1 MAKLYFKVGSDWE
14 EVVRL
19 RNEIAKL
26 KQELMSMDGT
36 QSPAAFKAL
45 NVQLAA
51 SNQRLDELVTNAAK
65 AGAEME
71 TGFKRKIFDA
81 SQSVNGFTEKIIA
94 QKNAIGSL
102 QTTIRKNKEL
112 YKNIVSRGGEDKEL
126 LNHISKQERALGKER
141 DALFNLTQQQ
151 AEARLS
157 VKKLRDEYTLYK
169 NDGKQ
174 VVETNEGIAIS
185 WKKALA
191 VIGGAGVLKALGSE
205 MIRVRGEFQSM
216 QTAIETMV
224 GEDIAGRLIP
234 QIKELAK
241 ISPLTMSDMVGA
253 EKMMLGFNIQAEDTI
268 KYLKAISDISMGES
282 SKFNSLTL
290 AFSQMSAA
298 GKLMGQDL
306 NQMINAGFNPLQ
318 IISEKTGKSIA
329 TLKDEMSKGVVS
341 AEMVQQAFIDA
352 TSAGGKFYN
361 MSENASKTINGQLS
375 MMQDALNSVFNEL
388 GTKSESVIMDGIQMT
403 TSLIQNYETV
413 GKVLAGLVV
422 TYGTYRTAV
431 MLVTAAESKHTLVE
445 IGLTNARLLARKAQL
460 ALNAAML
467 TNPYVLLATAVIGLG
482 AAMWAFHDST
492 TAAEKAQKRFD
503 EQKKQSIKKEQ
514 EHKQRLEELISTL
527 QNEYTSSMDRVKAM
541 DAIKN
546 EYPALFQKYIDEKG
560 HIRDLIALWKEYNEE
575 AGKRNVEENKINYN
589 NSKKLIGEYEQ
600 VIGLWKRFG
609 EDPNFHKNSLN
620 ESEKELADKYRNETL
635 STLKS
640 KLDEE
645 KNIFTSYQKEVR
657 SDELAQW
664 QLDLK
669 KNTDIQI
676 KSELNEMKRLQQ
688 ARKNNKWYSL
698 NVGIGSLKG
707 ATTESELQSR
717 IDILESELKS
727 RKTSTYQ
734 QDLAKAKSDWEKAKK
749 GYEVL
754 LKDQQATSEQVKKAR
769 EDMLSKEKAYKDLG
783 GITGSSLT
791 KQENQAKKAA
801 AKQLKQQELL
811 TEQLFSIRRKNQQD
825 EINLME
831 DGTEKKLAQI
841 DLDYQ
846 KELDAIKKQRK
857 DWETEQGGK
866 LTDKQ
871 EEKLGTW
878 ASNAAKK
885 RESDIDSTSKAKLEA
900 DKKAWQEY
908 FIEFGN
914 YQEKRKNL
922 IQKYNDE
929 IAKLQTDSPEYA
941 SKVAQKNKALEQL
954 DEQFGHSTKAMADLF
969 EDASNKSVSAIQ
981 SIIDKYETLVK
992 YMSGTDKDISIA
1004 DLKGMGFTDKDIEGI
1019 EKGEISIKDVTDAIK
1034 GLKDELKGKSPW
1046 QAFVSDL
1053 EKGIEAIK
1061 KGGNDSKKI
1070 GQGIT
1075 DIGNT
1080 VTSFAPA
1087 LNEFGSSIA
1096 DIFGFDDSKITSA
1109 IDALGG
1115 LGQTASGVGQIMS
1128 GDIVGGAMSAVSGI
1142 SSVVSALDGMFGADY
1157 SHYNEMVEEYTRL
1170 NEIWDELIDKKQEY
1184 ISISYGMEADKVG
1197 EEALGLVEKQIEAY
1211 RLLGKERLNSG
1222 ASAGSHSIGKR
1233 MAKNTSSSDWQDIAD
1248 ALDMSVN
1255 AAKEFIGTGRMTGL
1269 FDLTVEQLE
1278 KLKSE
1283 APAFWAKMDGD
1294 VQEYLNGI
1302 IDGEERI
1309 EDIQNQISEQ
1319 LTQTTFDSVFDSFV
1333 DTLMD
1338 MGSSA
1343 KDFSDSFSGYMQRAV
1358 LTTMVGNKFTEDLQT
1373 WYDAFAQAN
1382 KDQGGITKEEMEALR
1397 KQYDAIAG
1405 SALAERDKLAE
1416 IFGWT
1421 KEDTDSSTD
1430 NYEDFIGSMQSS
1442 LTSLD
1447 VTAKDVSDNIYD
1459 YFRQAMINALYEKEY
1474 KSKMEE
1480 LYKTFEGLSKDG
1492 LSESDMAQLG
1502 SQIDQY
1508 IEQMMKGVEDVNSLF
1523 ADKLKDAEDLQS
1535 FVDNVKSAMS
1545 SIEATAE
1552 DITDNIFEYIRQQ
1565 MVEKMF
1571 ADTFQPQIEEFYK
1584 RVQKAMSDG
1593 DITDAERNTLRSE
1606 AEKLANDIVAA
1617 KDILSDTLGITESNM
1632 KKELEEEFKSFS
1644 DGILN
1649 SLTNAEVTAEA
1660 VAKNISESMRKELI
1674 EAMYIEQYEPR
1685 IKAIWEKWKEYS
1697 EDGLV
1702 TDEERANIKND
1713 IDELSKEVA
1722 DAAGEIS
1729 DVWKDSGEEVRKAF
1743 DSFSDSIR
1751 SVLYDVEATAE
1762 DVANNIYK
1770 FMRNALVD
1778 SMFSAQLQPQIQAW
1792 YDQYTEF
1799 MKDGAIDTA
1808 ERKTLD
1814 EMIAEIQKAGV
1825 DIVDAANKLFPTLDT
1840 GAINRAE
1847 EAAQEAENARNEAE
1861 QEWESFSDGILNSL
1875 YDIEATAE
1883 DISDDMSEYMRKA
1896 LIKAMYV
1903 ENFKPQMQKWYN
1915 EWKKAMGDDDL
1926 TSEEKQLLDS
1936 MKQTMVDDMK
1946 KEVDD
1951 INQIFGTMFSQQA
1964 SSKGLEA
1971 MSQDTGEELNGRFT
1985 ALQVAGEEIKN
1996 QSIQQTG
2003 LLSSI
2008 NGKLSLLNLRSGD
2021 VPALL
2026 SGTPNFADRAKETIA
2041 SGHQSQVHIVFPT
2054 EDIKALT
2061 DRVSN
2066 MERIVDEMRTFQVEG
2081 NMDRRDILENS
2092 VILAKNSPRI
2102 LDNTNDIKQ
2111 DIKNL

>member
-1 MAKLYFKVGSDWE
+1 
-14 EVVRL
+14 
-19 RNEIAKL
+19 
-26 KQELMSMDGT
+26 
-36 QSPAAFKAL
+36 
-45 NVQLAA
+45 
-51 SNQRLDELVTNAAK
+51 
-65 AGAEME
+65 
-71 TGFKRKIFDA
+71 
-81 SQSVNGFTEKIIA
+81 
-94 QKNAIGSL
+94 
-102 QTTIRKNKEL
+102 
-112 YKNIVSRGGEDKEL
+112 
-126 LNHISKQERALGKER
+126 
-141 DALFNLTQQQ
+141 
-151 AEARLS
+151 
-157 VKKLRDEYTLYK
+157 
-169 NDGKQ
+169 
-174 VVETNEGIAIS
+174 
-185 WKKALA
+185 
-191 VIGGAGVLKALGSE
+191 
-205 MIRVRGEFQSM
+205 
-216 QTAIETMV
+216 
-224 GEDIAGRLIP
+224 
-234 QIKELAK
+234 
-241 ISPLTMSDMVGA
+241 
-253 EKMMLGFNIQAEDTI
+253 
-268 KYLKAISDISMGES
+268 
-282 SKFNSLTL
+282 
-290 AFSQMSAA
+290 
-298 GKLMGQDL
+298 
-306 NQMINAGFNPLQ
+306 
-318 IISEKTGKSIA
+318 
-329 TLKDEMSKGVVS
+329 
-341 AEMVQQAFIDA
+341 
-352 TSAGGKFYN
+352 
-361 MSENASKTINGQLS
+361 
-375 MMQDALNSVFNEL
+375 
-388 GTKSESVIMDGIQMT
+388 
-403 TSLIQNYETV
+403 
-413 GKVLAGLVV
+413 
-422 TYGTYRTAV
+422 
-431 MLVTAAESKHTLVE
+431 
-445 IGLTNARLLARKAQL
+445 
-460 ALNAAML
+460 
-467 TNPYVLLATAVIGLG
+467 
-482 AAMWAFHDST
+482 
-492 TAAEKAQKRFD
+492 
-503 EQKKQSIKKEQ
+503 
-514 EHKQRLEELISTL
+514 
-527 QNEYTSSMDRVKAM
+527 
-541 DAIKN
+541 
-546 EYPALFQKYIDEKG
+546 
-560 HIRDLIALWKEYNEE
+560 
-575 AGKRNVEENKINYN
+575 
-589 NSKKLIGEYEQ
+589 
-600 VIGLWKRFG
+600 
-609 EDPNFHKNSLN
+609 
-620 ESEKELADKYRNETL
+620 
-635 STLKS
+635 
-640 KLDEE
+640 
-645 KNIFTSYQKEVR
+645 
-657 SDELAQW
+657 
-664 QLDLK
+664 
-669 KNTDIQI
+669 
-676 KSELNEMKRLQQ
+676 
-688 ARKNNKWYSL
+688 
-698 NVGIGSLKG
+698 
-707 ATTESELQSR
+707 
-717 IDILESELKS
+717 
-727 RKTSTYQ
+727 
-734 QDLAKAKSDWEKAKK
+734 
-749 GYEVL
+749 
-754 LKDQQATSEQVKKAR
+754 
-769 EDMLSKEKAYKDLG
+769 
-783 GITGSSLT
+783 
-791 KQENQAKKAA
+791 
-801 AKQLKQQELL
+801 
-811 TEQLFSIRRKNQQD
+811 
-825 EINLME
+825 ME

-846 KELDAIKKQRK
+846 KELDAIDKQRK
-857 DWETEQGGK
+857 EWEKAQNGK
-866 LTDKQ
+866 LTDEQ
-871 EEKLGTW
+871 ESDLSAWEENAYKSYGKGVKDASKEKL
-878 ASNAAKK
+878 
-885 RESDIDSTSKAKLEA
+885 ESER
-900 DKKAWQEY
+900 KAWQEY
-908 FIEFGN
+908 FIEYGN

-922 IQKYNDE
+922 VQKYNDE

-992 YMSGTDKDISIA
+992 YMSGTKESDGTNVTLDE
-1004 DLKGMGFTDKDIEGI
+1004 LKALGFTDKDIEKI
-1019 EKGEISIKDVTDAIK
+1019 EKGEISIKDVTDAIR

-1075 DIGNT
+1075 DTGNA

-1115 LGQTASGVGQIMS
+1115 LGQTTSGFGQIMS

-1157 SHYNEMVEEYTRL
+1157 SHYNEMVEEYNKL
-1170 NEIWDELIDKKQEY
+1170 NEIWDELIDKKLEY
-1184 ISISYGMEADKVG
+1184 IGISYGMEADKVG

-1255 AAKEFIGTGRMTGL
+1255 AAKELIGTGRMTGL

-1309 EDIQNQISEQ
+1309 EDIQDQIKEQ
-1319 LTQTTFDSVFDSFV
+1319 LTQTTFDGVFDSFV

-1338 MGSSA
+1338 MDSSA

-1373 WYDAFAQAN
+1373 WYDAFARAN
-1382 KDQGGITKEEMEALR
+1382 KDQEGITKEEMEALR
-1397 KQYDAIAG
+1397 EQYDAIAG

-1421 KEDTDSSTD
+1421 KEDSDSSTD
-1430 NYEDFIGSMQSS
+1430 NYENFIGSMQDS

-1459 YFRQAMINALYEKEY
+1459 YFRQAMIKALYEKEY
-1474 KSKMEE
+1474 KGRMEE
-1480 LYKTFEGLSKDG
+1480 LYKTFEELSKDG
-1492 LSESDMAQLG
+1492 LSESDMVQLG
-1502 SQIDQY
+1502 SQVDRY
-1508 IEQMMKGVEDVNSLF
+1508 IEQMMKGVEGVNSIF
-1523 ADKLKDAEDLQS
+1523 TDKLKDAEDLQS

-1644 DGILN
+1644 DDILN

-1674 EAMYIEQYEPR
+1674 ESMYIEQYEPR

-1729 DVWKDSGEEVRKAF
+1729 GAWKDSGEEVRKAF
-1743 DSFSDSIR
+1743 NSFSDSIK
-1751 SVLYDVEATAE
+1751 SVLYDAEATAE
-1762 DVANNIYK
+1762 DIADNIYQY
-1770 FMRNALVD
+1770 MRNALVD
-1778 SMFSAQLQPQIQAW
+1778 SMFTAQLQPQIQAW
-1792 YDQYTEF
+1792 YDKYTEF

-1825 DIVDAANKLFPTLDT
+1825 DIVDAANKLFPTLE

-1946 KEVDD
+1946 KEVDA
-1951 INQIFGTMFSQQA
+1951 INQFFGTMFLQQA
-1964 SSKGLEA
+1964 SSKGFEA

-2041 SGHQSQVHIVFPT
+2041 SGYQSQVHIVFPT